1 MRELEPFVKD
11 YDWGMR
17 VNESMASLF
26 VSGGDQL
33 VAELWWLGGSFLL
46 KMLFVARPL
55 SLQVHPTLEQVAARP
70 GVFSDPHP
78 KPEVVIALTRF
89 EALCGFLPTERV
101 AHNITGTNLP
111 TSFESLFDVDPEGI
125 RALIADTLLCV
136 RVLPPRRDIEIFRVL
151 SDLHHGDPAVLA
163 PFYMEHVCLE
173 RGEALV
179 VPGGQPHCYLSGQG
193 VECMPP
199 SDNIAR
205 CGLTRKPVDTGL
217 FFELCVPQPVAI
229 RTHPYR
235 HESLDHYFRMCCPK
249 GPFLCKKGSVVLRF
263 SGDYGAWLIEKD
275 KALFFNED
283 EDALVVSP
291 PH

>member
-1 MRELEPFVKD
+1 MRKKLEPFVKD

-17 VNESMASLF
+17 ASESMASLF
-26 VSGGDQL
+26 VSGDQL
-33 VAELWWLGGSFLL
+33 VAELWWLVESFLL

-55 SLQVHPTLEQVAARP
+55 SLQAHPNREQVAARP
-70 GVFSDPHP
+70 NLFPDPHP

-89 EALCGFLPTERV
+89 EALCGFLSPERV
-101 AHNITGTNLP
+101 AYNITGTNLP
-111 TSFESLFDVDPEGI
+111 PSFESLFRLNTEET
-125 RALIADTLLCV
+125 RALIADTLVRV
-136 RVLPPRRDIEIFRVL
+136 RVLPPRRDIEVFRLL
-151 SDLHHGDPAVLA
+151 SDLHPGDPAVLA

-199 SDNIAR
+199 SDNIVR
-205 CGLTRKPVDTGL
+205 CGLTRKPVDTRL
-217 FFELCVPQPVAI
+217 FFELCVPQPVAV

-235 HESLDHYFRMCCPK
+235 HEALDPYFRMCCPK
-249 GPFLCKKGSVVLRF
+249 GPYLCKKGSVVLRL
-263 SGDYGAWLIEKD
+263 SGDHGAWLIEKD

-291 PH
+291 P